1 MKVKV
6 KGLDPKLTTHFTR
19 FCCENLPAWPK
30 SIEIVAEDKIV
41 NDKSG
46 LCIDIDEDNYLILI
60 SKKNKNISQ
69 IYTSIA
75 HEMVHVKQFMYDN
88 LGELL
93 DKGYNY
99 DTCWWE
105 QEARERSEKILL
117 EFVKKFQRKS

>member
-6 KGLDPKLTTHFTR
+6 KGLDPKLATHFTR
-19 FCCENLPAWPK
+19 FCCEHLPVWPK
-30 SIEIVAEDKIV
+30 SIEIFAEDKLV
-41 NDKSG
+41 NNKSG

-93 DKGYNY
+93 DEGYNY

-105 QEARERSEKILL
+105 QEARERSKKILL
-117 EFVKKFQRKS
+117 EFVKKFERKG